1 MSRLTQIISLLDKE
15 LINIKKSKN
24 NGKSLNL
31 IKSKKELFQK
41 NIEEFKQI
49 FNLIKVTLTDEE
61 TNKYVDEYNKL
72 KFKRDTAYAILDAS
86 PKLPPNFKFKEIA
99 RKALEQERANILKM
113 DIKTILNIL
122 QPYDGNAEGL
132 DAFIDS
138 LQLAKDLIKP
148 EHAPT
153 LLKLAKTKLTG
164 KARLGLNAEVNNLD
178 ALIADIRQR
187 CKDITSP
194 ESIIAQM
201 KALKIK
207 PNESTKEYC
216 DSVEKCCAK
225 LKAIYVNQEIPPTV
239 ADKMAMKVGIDTL
252 VSGISNPET
261 KLILKAGTFSSLSQ
275 AITKVN
281 ENCLQETNRGAQVL
295 SIFKPR
301 GQMNRGYAN
310 RGNRGGHR
318 QSYNRN
324 SNQNYSNGNNNHGS
338 FNNNSRSRNN
348 FSQRSNNFRGRRG
361 NPRHVYSIQSGQL
374 QPDMQPTQQ
383 MYQGYLAMGPGT
395 QQTQQMIYPQ
405 VVPQQQH
412 FFGQVQRGQLPSS
425 Q

>member
-15 LINIKKSKN
+15 FNNIKKSKN
-24 NGKSLNL
+24 NSKSLNL

-41 NIEEFKQI
+41 NIEEFKEI
-49 FNLIKVTLTDEE
+49 FNLIKVTLSDEE
-61 TNKYVDEYNKL
+61 TNKYVDVYQNL
-72 KFKRDTAYAILDAS
+72 KSKRDIAYAILDTS
-86 PKLPPNFKFKEIA
+86 PKVPPNFKFKEIV
-99 RKALEQERANILKM
+99 RKALKQERANKIFKM
-113 DIKTILNIL
+113 DIKTILNII
-122 QPYDGNAEGL
+122 QPYDGNPEGL

-138 LQLAKDLIKP
+138 IQLAKDLIKP

-164 KARLGLNAEVNNLD
+164 KARLGLIAEANNLD

-187 CKDITSP
+187 CKDTTTP
-194 ESIIAQM
+194 ENIIAQM

-207 PNESTKEYC
+207 PNESTNEYC

-225 LKAIYVNQEIPPTV
+225 LKTIYVNQEIPPTV

-281 ENCLQETNRGAQVL
+281 ENCLQETTRGAQVL
-295 SIFKPR
+295 ALYKPR

-338 FNNNSRSRNN
+338 FNNNSRFRNN
-348 FSQRSNNFRGRRG
+348 FSQRSNQSFGNNFRGRRG
-361 NPRHVYSIQSGQL
+361 NPRHVYSMQSGQQ
-374 QPDMQPTQQ
+374 QPDMQPTQ
-383 MYQGYLAMGPGT
+383 
-395 QQTQQMIYPQ
+395 TQQMVYPQ